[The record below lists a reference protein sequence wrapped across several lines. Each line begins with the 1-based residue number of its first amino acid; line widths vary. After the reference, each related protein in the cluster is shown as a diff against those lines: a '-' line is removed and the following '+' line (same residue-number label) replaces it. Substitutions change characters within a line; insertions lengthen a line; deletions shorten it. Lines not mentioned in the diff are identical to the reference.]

1 MILSLRLAGAKRA
14 LLRKAFARYRNAL
27 VVVVATVLTVFIT
40 LQLLAPAPAPN
51 LALPGNASRVVA
63 LKQSWAKGD
72 VIALVRHGERCDR
85 TSTMCLGPEDGITV
99 HGESVAQALGNEF
112 LQMGL
117 AHADIYSSL
126 LTRSRQTA
134 DAMFTRPVEAQDWV
148 FNCRGKMLSDVL
160 KHKVP
165 GRNLVLVTHSECMDE
180 LESQMHVPTETTFS
194 YGASLFINV
203 EGASAQPQMLGYVE
217 TKDWNAIMPSGTLP
231 AGHSLEASRF

>member
-1 MILSLRLAGAKRA
+1 
-14 LLRKAFARYRNAL
+14 
-27 VVVVATVLTVFIT
+27 
-40 LQLLAPAPAPN
+40 
-51 LALPGNASRVVA
+51 
-63 LKQSWAKGD
+63 
-72 VIALVRHGERCDR
+72 
-85 TSTMCLGPEDGITV
+85 
-99 HGESVAQALGNEF
+99 
-112 LQMGL
+112 MGL

>member
-14 LLRKAFARYRNAL
+14 LLRNAFARYRNTL
-27 VVVVATVLTVFIT
+27 VIVVATALTVFIT
-40 LQLLAPAPAPN
+40 LQLLAPASAPN
-51 LALPGNASRVVA
+51 LALPGNASRVQA
-63 LKQSWAKGD
+63 LNLSWAKGD
-72 VIALVRHGERCDR
+72 VVALVRHGERCDR
-85 TSTMCLGPEDGITV
+85 TSTLCLGPEDGITV
-99 HGESVAQALGNEF
+99 HGESVAQALGYEF
-112 LQMGL
+112 RQMGL

-134 DAMFTRPVEAQDWV
+134 DAMFVRPVEAQDWV